1 MSVSPW
7 AVKSEMQAPSDLGGE
22 WFISERVCVST
33 GTRVEFR
40 STRVEA
46 PTKAVGFGAARDTGK
61 LASRLT
67 AMVVFVSVNVEHA
80 VHLMFFTVE
89 HGGARRAQGS
99 SGLGATTRR
108 GSKEA
113 RRVRGVPGVLPG
125 RGASAESPGRRRAG
139 ARKGWAASGAAE
151 QRLLREL
158 RRRCAA
164 AAFGRDVDGR
174 RGGGE

>member
-46 PTKAVGFGAARDTGK
+46 PSKAVGFGAARDTGK

-67 AMVVFVSVNVEHA
+67 AIYYCPLISIA
-80 VHLMFFTVE
+80 VG
-89 HGGARRAQGS
+89 HGVG
-99 SGLGATTRR
+99 
-108 GSKEA
+108 EE
-113 RRVRGVPGVLPG
+113 RVAGVP
-125 RGASAESPGRRRAG
+125 ERA
-139 ARKGWAASGAAE
+139 
-151 QRLLREL
+151 
-158 RRRCAA
+158 
-164 AAFGRDVDGR
+164 
-174 RGGGE
+174 